1 MPRELIPEGY
11 YYGVVTDHG
20 FGPEEG
26 KKGSPYISVAFDLED
41 MRTHEEVGSI
51 TAYLYLSDKA
61 IEKTAEKLR
70 AIGYTGSDA
79 SELADGSRM
88 RGMRCQVQVVHESYT
103 NPQTNETKITA
114 KVGWINPE
122 NYAPSGV
129 AHSAT
134 AAKANSSRLSSLLK
148 TKPATTKT
156 GDSVP
161 F

>member
-1 MPRELIPEGY
+1 MPRDLIPDGY

-26 KKGSPYISVAFDLED
+26 KSGTPFISVAFDLED
-41 MRTHEEVGSI
+41 MKTGERAGCI

-70 AIGYTGSDA
+70 AIGYVGSDA
-79 SELADGSRM
+79 SELADGTRM
-88 RGMRCQVQVVHESYT
+88 RGMRCQVQIIHDSFTDKEG
-103 NPQTNETKITA
+103 QTRITA

-122 NYAPSGV
+122 NYQPSGV
-129 AHSAT
+129 AHSES
-134 AAKANSSRLSSLLK
+134 AAKANATRLSALLR
-148 TKPATTKT
+148 TKPAADKF
-156 GDSVP
+156 GDAPP